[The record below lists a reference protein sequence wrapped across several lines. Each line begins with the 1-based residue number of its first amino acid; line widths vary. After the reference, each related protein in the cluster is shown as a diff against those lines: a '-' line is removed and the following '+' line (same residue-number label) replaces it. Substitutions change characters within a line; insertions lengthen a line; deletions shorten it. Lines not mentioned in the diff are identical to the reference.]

1 MANEDTRKVN
11 LGNLEA
17 ETEDMQERRQEGER
31 EEQQDMNQ
39 GTSTGT
45 HDTVRHG
52 VKWGDSY
59 KSPETSKKKRN
70 SATKEPKPPND
81 DNI

>member
-1 MANEDTRKVN
+1 MSNEDTRKDK
-11 LGNLEA
+11 LGNLES
-17 ETEDMQERRQEGER
+17 ETEDMQERRHESER
-31 EEQQDMNQ
+31 EEQQEMNQ

-70 SATKEPKPPND
+70 SATEEPKPLDD
-81 DNI
+81 DNS

>member
-1 MANEDTRKVN
+1 MANEDTPKVKLVN
-11 LGNLEA
+11 LES
-17 ETEDMQERRQEGER
+17 ETEDIQERGQDSER
-31 EEQQDMNQ
+31 EEQQEMNQ

-59 KSPETSKKKRN
+59 KSPETSERKGKSVR
-70 SATKEPKPPND
+70 KESKPED
-81 DNI
+81 DNS

>member
-1 MANEDTRKVN
+1 MSNEDTRKDK
-11 LGNLEA
+11 LGNLES
-17 ETEDMQERRQEGER
+17 ETEDMQERRQESER

-59 KSPETSKKKRN
+59 KSPETSKKKGK
-70 SATKEPKPPND
+70 SATEEPKPLDD
-81 DNI
+81 DNS

>member
-17 ETEDMQERRQEGER
+17 DTEDMQEQRQESER

-39 GTSTGT
+39 GASTGT
-45 HDTVRHG
+45 HDTIRHG

-59 KSPETSKKKRN
+59 KWPESSKKKRK
-70 SATKEPKPPND
+70 SATKEPERPDD
-81 DNI
+81 DNS

>member
-52 VKWGDSY
+52 VKWRDSY
-59 KSPETSKKKRN
+59 KSTETSKEKRN
-70 SATKEPKPPND
+70 SAKKEPKPAD
-81 DNI
+81 DENI